1 MFPVSPTIPPVSE
14 GGGLS
19 DEGCF
24 LPVRRSASQC
34 CRPANGPADAWRS
47 SPKLK
52 RCNRF
57 ATDICDI
64 RTADV
69 IELACLCKLTVMKRG
84 SGDYE
89 LVAGRFA
96 IFSRPAGACNT
107 RGGAFN
113 GSVWYTGAGIHFHS
127 GLPAVRS
134 GDDAAESRRQE
145 VTKLFSG
152 DNLSN
157 RGSSPEN
164 YRFWDKTARH
174 N

>member
-1 MFPVSPTIPPVSE
+1 
-14 GGGLS
+14 
-19 DEGCF
+19 
-24 LPVRRSASQC
+24 
-34 CRPANGPADAWRS
+34 
-47 SPKLK
+47 
-52 RCNRF
+52 
-57 ATDICDI
+57 
-64 RTADV
+64 
-69 IELACLCKLTVMKRG
+69 MKRG